1 MSMNK
6 KIAIFPGSFDPFH
19 NGHKHILNKAL
30 ALFDLVYLVITI
42 NPDKI
47 TKTSFDQRKTLLENE
62 ILDFDKS
69 RVQVL
74 VNKDSLTA
82 EIAKK
87 LGAKF
92 IIRSARN
99 DIDYQYELVLAAGN
113 KKINNEVETILIFP
127 DYDKI
132 EINSTLIRHQKFI
145 ENLKK

>member
-1 MSMNK
+1 MNK